1 MNLCQLT
8 KVISHNNYKVALRDI
23 ADVYTFLEKLGDRFP
38 QELNWNTADAAIE
51 KHYSYLSHQGDF
63 VFVNKDDSE
72 IRNLISNLKVLDITE
87 DFIIVVGYERFH

>member
-8 KVISHNNYKVALRDI
+8 KVISHNNYKVALQDI
-23 ADVYTFLEKLGDRFP
+23 ADVYAFLEKLGDKLP
-38 QELNWNTADAAIE
+38 IELDWNTTNTAIE
-51 KHYSYLSHQGDF
+51 KHYSLSHQGDL

-87 DFIIVVGYERFH
+87 DFVIVVGYERFH